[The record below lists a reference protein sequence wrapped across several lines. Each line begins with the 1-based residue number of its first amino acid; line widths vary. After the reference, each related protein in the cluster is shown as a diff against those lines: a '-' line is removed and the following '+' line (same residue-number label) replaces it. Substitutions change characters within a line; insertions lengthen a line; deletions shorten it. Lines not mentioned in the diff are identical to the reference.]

1 MDKASP
7 SILSFFSYR
16 PWILS
21 GVLLISLVLW
31 LASGLSQA
39 HNSPGVKTAE
49 PQAVPLAKVVVETF
63 HVAPV
68 ARSISLYGR
77 TAPDRQ
83 ATLAAQVAG
92 QIETL
97 LVKKGSVV
105 KKGQPLIQLDMADWG
120 LQLNKAKALLAVRE
134 KEFTAAKALKKR
146 GLQGEVAFSL
156 AEATL
161 LEARARVRNAEHI
174 LTNTQIVAPFD
185 GIIEQ
190 YAVEVGDFVS
200 IGDPMATVVDLDPLV
215 IEADVSE
222 RHIHKLD
229 LNQVAHVNFIGQP
242 EKEGTLRYISQ
253 LASPATNTF
262 AIEIEISNPN
272 NQIPAGIS
280 AEVGIELDTQS
291 AIKITPAMLALDES
305 GNLGV
310 KTVTN
315 RRVQDDQ
322 TELAEVEFVPIQLV
336 KAQSDGVWLSGFDKQ
351 VDIIT
356 VGQGFVRDGDSVI
369 AVQQ

>member
-1 MDKASP
+1 MDKAP
-7 SILSFFSYR
+7 LSILSFFSYR
-16 PWILS
+16 PWLLS
-21 GVLLISLVLW
+21 GILLISLVAW

-39 HNSPGVKTAE
+39 QKPTVENKIES
-49 PQAVPLAKVVVETF
+49 QAIPLAKVVVKTF
-63 HVAPV
+63 RVAPV
-68 ARSISLYGR
+68 TRSISLYGR

-105 KKGQPLIQLDMADWG
+105 KKNQPLIQLGMADWG
-120 LQLNKAKALLAVRE
+120 LQLNKAKALLSVRE
-134 KEFTAAKALKKR
+134 KEFAAAKALKKR

-174 LTNTQIVAPFD
+174 LTNTTIVAPFD
-185 GIIEQ
+185 GIIEN
-190 YAVEVGDFVS
+190 YIVEVGDFVS
-200 IGDPMATVVDLDPLV
+200 IGDPMAKVVDLNPLV
-215 IEADVSE
+215 VEADVSE
-222 RHIHKLD
+222 RHIHRLELSQQANVD
-229 LNQVAHVNFIGQP
+229 FIGQP
-242 EKEGTLRYISQ
+242 DIEGTLRYISQ
-253 LASPATNTF
+253 LSSPATNTF
-262 AIEIEISNPN
+262 AIEIEIPNPSNK
-272 NQIPAGIS
+272 IPAGIS
-280 AEVGIELDTQS
+280 AEVDIQLDTQS

-310 KTVTN
+310 KTIIN
-315 RRVQDDQ
+315 RQIQDDK

-336 KAQSDGVWLSGFDKQ
+336 KAQRDGVWLSGFDDL

-369 AVQQ
+369 AVRQ